1 MTYKLIYRSEIY
13 VYSVISNSWIGIYLD
28 RHSRRHRFL
37 MISKISMTTMF
48 ANELNAAFTRLYR
61 IYSRYRCELLQM
73 IRMQR
78 FCQVHLEVR
87 QVDTLVDK
95 RLRRDGQFHFN
106 SNYFNPIYPSNIIY
120 FWIFFSKYKN
130 DFFVIINR
138 FILTFNHYKDKYL
151 SPCQLKSIYFNLSSL
166 NRYTITIWIRPRLN

>member
-1 MTYKLIYRSEIY
+1 MC
-13 VYSVISNSWIGIYLD
+13 NSFYLH

-37 MISKISMTTMF
+37 MISKISMTTVF

-61 IYSRYRCELLQM
+61 IYSRNRCELLQM
-73 IRMQR
+73 IRVQR
-78 FCQVHLEVR
+78 FGQVHLEIR

-106 SNYFNPIYPSNIIY
+106 SNYTNTIYPSNI
-120 FWIFFSKYKN
+120 FSSLFSKYKN
-130 DFFVIINR
+130 DFFCNINR
-138 FILTFNHYKDKYL
+138 FILTFNYYKDKYL

-166 NRYTITIWIRPRLN
+166 NRYTITI